1 MDSPFF
7 ETYFPNTP
15 ADQLAKWLWAGQ
27 TSSRIRKSF
36 ELIEQPVSAHL
47 FFSSFTLGGSG
58 SSDYGLKAV
67 CNGSVYE
74 PLSPRQF
81 WHINRPIMFVQDVA
95 AILKLGA
102 NTIEL
107 LGEERPPIHGQ
118 KPGSHGLMA
127 VLMMVMGDGRTVCIQ
142 TDESWS
148 ADQPLEILGDACNAT
163 PGPAK
168 VFPGL
173 TVDGPGLPEL
183 YPATVPGT
191 PEQRLA
197 HDWNTPTRIVTT
209 NNGGG
214 VIAVQSA
221 CCDEQPTVD
230 ILPSSTDEKPWV
242 IYDAGQEICGGI
254 LLSTLEG
261 GSAKLYVHLAESVA
275 ESLAPA
281 INSHSLTEFIVEMG
295 PNSQVLLGE
304 VGFRF
309 ARVELLSSDSAVRLG
324 PVMFRSTYLP
334 LEQRGNFVC
343 NDQKLNDIWKTS
355 VRTAHLCL
363 QTGLWDGIKRDRL
376 EWAGDLHVETE
387 VIYTTFGDATVI
399 KESLDHLRL
408 AGVWPRN
415 VQGIPGYTA
424 YWAMAY
430 ELVLRFEDDRE
441 IITRNLEHIIAAA
454 HWFVDQFGADGLW
467 DPKGQERPLID
478 WAWLEHD
485 DCVKGTHFQWIESLD
500 CVGKVLASVGEIE
513 VAAKCIAAAEAA
525 REAARKAW
533 LDPETGLFSK
543 RQQVNAW
550 ATVCGALPESSYA
563 AASEDL
569 KETHKRWVSPFQN
582 FYVLQALACLN
593 QHQSALDIIR
603 NYWGAM
609 LDAGATTFWEVFDPR
624 WVTSPAGIDEM
635 PDPAGDTHKN
645 LWTDAYGEYRISLCH
660 GWAAGPATFL
670 LEQILGAQPAAP
682 GWKKLQVAP
691 HPGDLTQANGSVP
704 TPMGDVKLA
713 WTVNAG
719 VIDISVTCPAGMEVQ
734 VQIPEGLQK
743 GDVTI
748 SQA

>member
-1 MDSPFF
+1 MKSPFLDN
-7 ETYFPNTP
+7 YFPTVEI
-15 ADQLAKWLWAGQ
+15 DQLAKWIWAGQ
-27 TSSRIRKSF
+27 TNSHVSKVF
-36 ELIEQPVSAHL
+36 TLAEKPVSAHL
-47 FFSSFTLGGSG
+47 FYSSFTLGGSG
-58 SSDYGLKAV
+58 TTDYGLKAV
-67 CNGSVYE
+67 CNDSVYE
-74 PLSPRQF
+74 PLAPKQF
-81 WHINRPIMFVQDVA
+81 WHINRPIMFMQDVA
-95 AILKLGA
+95 AILNIGDNK
-102 NTIEL
+102 IEL
-107 LGEERPPIHGQ
+107 IGEERPPIHGQ

-127 VLMMVMGDGRTVCIQ
+127 VLMMVMADGSTVTIQ

-148 ADQPLEILGDACNAT
+148 ADQPIEIIGDACNAT

-197 HDWNTPTRIVTT
+197 HDWNAPSRIVTT
-209 NNGGG
+209 HSGGG
-214 VIAVQSA
+214 AAAVQSA

-230 ILPSSTDEKPWV
+230 MMPASNDDVPWV
-242 IYDAGQEICGGI
+242 IYDAGEELCGGV

-261 GSAKLYVHLAESVA
+261 GTAKLYVHLAESVA

-281 INSHSLTEFIVEMG
+281 INSHSLTEFVVEMG

-309 ARVELLSSDSAVRLG
+309 ARVALLSSDGPVHLG

-334 LEQRGNFVC
+334 LKQRGNFEC
-343 NDQKLNDIWKTS
+343 NDERLNKIWKTS

-387 VIYTTFGDATVI
+387 VIYTTFGDAAVI
-399 KESLDHLRL
+399 KESLDHLRM
-408 AGVWPRN
+408 AGEWPRN

-430 ELVLRFEDDRE
+430 ELVLRFENDLD
-441 IITRNLEHIIAAA
+441 IIKRNLPHIIAAA

-467 DPKGQERPLID
+467 DAKGQERPLVD

-485 DCVKGTHFQWIESLD
+485 DCVKGTHFQWIESLE
-500 CVGKVLASVGEIE
+500 CVAKVLAAAGEAE
-513 VAAKCIAAAEAA
+513 EADKCVKAAQAA
-525 REAARKAW
+525 REAAVKAW

-550 ATVCGALPESSYA
+550 AVVCGALPKESCA
-563 AASEDL
+563 AAAVDL
-569 KETHKRWVSPFQN
+569 SAANKRWVSPFQN
-582 FYVLQALACLN
+582 FYVLQALAVLGE
-593 QHQSALDIIR
+593 HKTALDVIR

-609 LDAGATTFWEVFDPR
+609 MDAGATTFWEVFDPR
-624 WVTSPAGIDEM
+624 WVTSPSGIEEL
-635 PDPAGDTHKN
+635 PDPAGDTHHN

-660 GWAAGPATFL
+660 GWASGPATFL
-670 LEQILGAQPAAP
+670 LEHILGAQPAAA
-682 GWKKLQVAP
+682 GWQKVTVAP
-691 HPGDLTQANGSVP
+691 HPGDLTNACGTLP
-704 TPMGDVKLA
+704 TPYGDIAISWSVKSGSMD
-713 WTVNAG
+713 V
-719 VIDISVTCPAGMEVQ
+719 SVTCPAGVDADVQ
-734 VQIPEGLQK
+734 VPEGLTK
-743 GDVTI
+743 GNI
-748 SQA
+748 SITHS